1 MLPHWSGSFGNC
13 LLRQVICERTPRDQ
27 YKIPHPLLEEE
38 YGFTFPSAFLI
49 SHNCLTASG
58 LGYLLALCSGKYG
71 SHASSLSD
79 SGAIEKIS
87 NTAIQLMA
95 NSQSSTWRKEKGR
108 GDFLASKNFPFL
120 KYVCVCVL
128 TEGRRYS

>member
-13 LLRQVICERTPRDQ
+13 LLRQLICERTSRDQ

-38 YGFTFPSAFLI
+38 YGFSFPSAFLF
-49 SHNCLTASG
+49 SHNCLALTASG

-71 SHASSLSD
+71 FHASSLSD
-79 SGAIEKIS
+79 SGAIEKMS

-120 KYVCVCVL
+120 KYVFL
-128 TEGRRYS
+128 TDG